1 MSGLISWVRGFLT
14 TLYVSVVIKDNQ
26 CYLYSRA
33 VKGDKIISSN
43 EAVFDVH
50 NGVVDYKLVDYLKK
64 RTKQYHSVYLAAM
77 LNSPKQWALPAVD
90 ARGFE
95 KFNISYNLVAKIKMK
110 GWSIVVPDSE
120 LASFE
125 ETLNGLKPD
134 LIYSPFGI
142 LHSLVKESPK
152 KGKILYMLHMNDN
165 NTIMIFDGEDMKFGA
180 YFDTRKEND
189 GFDYYDKVFSKEE
202 SADLDNVIEEEQ
214 DRLSKLGGLGDIG
227 GGFSD
232 FDNVDKDDFEDIQHE
247 EIANANKKLEDS
259 VRDIGKEVTLISNI
273 KLAITEYYQ
282 NKNYLG
288 DFIESVVIF
297 DGLSLDNEFLIMA
310 ENELMLDIKLIKQD
324 IDKLI
329 NNMMIREI
337 CNEL

>member
-110 GWSIVVPDSE
+110 G
-120 LASFE
+120 
-125 ETLNGLKPD
+125 
-134 LIYSPFGI
+134 
-142 LHSLVKESPK
+142 
-152 KGKILYMLHMNDN
+152 
-165 NTIMIFDGEDMKFGA
+165 
-180 YFDTRKEND
+180 
-189 GFDYYDKVFSKEE
+189 
-202 SADLDNVIEEEQ
+202 
-214 DRLSKLGGLGDIG
+214 
-227 GGFSD
+227 
-232 FDNVDKDDFEDIQHE
+232 
-247 EIANANKKLEDS
+247 
-259 VRDIGKEVTLISNI
+259 
-273 KLAITEYYQ
+273 
-282 NKNYLG
+282 
-288 DFIESVVIF
+288 
-297 DGLSLDNEFLIMA
+297 
-310 ENELMLDIKLIKQD
+310 
-324 IDKLI
+324 
-329 NNMMIREI
+329 
-337 CNEL
+337 